1 MSIKDKN
8 NDNLILIFKNYSVIN
23 NEDNQN
29 INGYITKI
37 LNHQSPESSLSYS
50 NYKYIPNKEQADNKR
65 IKKKIL

>member
-29 INGYITKI
+29 IEMPINVQIIVG
-37 LNHQSPESSLSYS
+37 
-50 NYKYIPNKEQADNKR
+50 
-65 IKKKIL
+65 